1 MISFSPTLKRLEK
14 AFGCVQ

>member
-1 MISFSPTLKRLEK
+1 MISFSPTLKKLEK